1 MEKPVWKH
9 GFPNP
14 NPRLGQQI
22 NKEIDLDLG
31 IWNQWETEQLGS
43 AKKNS
48 TSQIFDTLTGTSGL
62 SLIFVSLSFE
72 FQSLYFYAFQF
83 SDSFSILIYIS
94 FSAIIFSDSNSMQ
107 LSAYS
112 DCCYFGGYLQDFVK
126 DIEFSSLI
134 FGVVSFFLG
143 FCVFVLVLHW
153 IIWIG
158 FLYFCLFHGMCYV
171 LELTLSLRGCWIFST
186 WSPNIT

>member
-1 MEKPVWKH
+1 MGNRATRISEEE
-9 GFPNP
+9 FNFT
-14 NPRLGQQI
+14 NFRYS
-22 NKEIDLDLG
+22 NRYFR
-31 IWNQWETEQLGS
+31 
-43 AKKNS
+43 A
-48 TSQIFDTLTGTSGL
+48 L

-83 SDSFSILIYIS
+83 SDSFSLLIYIS

-153 IIWIG
+153 II
-158 FLYFCLFHGMCYV
+158 
-171 LELTLSLRGCWIFST
+171 
-186 WSPNIT
+186 